1 MGVARL
7 PRMNESVWMAG
18 VLVALGVVTVLL
30 ALLLRRTMQGGGVEL
45 AAERDRAMQALQA
58 ERDASQARAAE
69 VARLAATLAASQAQD
84 AERAERLQ
92 RVEDVLAQER
102 TRTERA
108 VADARAA
115 STTLGERD
123 AALAQAH
130 ALHAALQAELATTR
144 DALRESNA
152 RHAEAQA
159 HLDHAQQARVQMQ
172 AFVDDAQAKLS
183 GAFAELAGK
192 AFEERGAKFEHNVRL
207 AGAQSRTEFE
217 ALLKPFAS
225 QLGEFRT
232 RVDTLYGEEAKER
245 QQLLGAVTELKTLN
259 QDMAARA
266 LELTRALKGSS
277 KVRGDWGELMLES
290 VLRGSGLEEG
300 VHFERQSHAVD
311 DEGARLRPDIVVR
324 LPDDR
329 RVVIDSK
336 VNLIAWQ
343 EAMNADS
350 PEAQSEAMRR
360 HAVGLRQHVRDLGE
374 KNYPKAVGANALGL
388 TVAFIPIEGALSA
401 ALGADEHLQEYAF
414 ERHIVLTSPNTLM
427 GMLRVIERMWTR
439 DKLQRTA
446 LEISDAGGLLLDALL
461 GFVSEF
467 DRVGRQLDEAQKSFG
482 TARARLSDSSHA
494 VIPRARKLV
503 EKGVRGKKRLSTEL
517 TVDGDQDDPV
527 QALQLDA
534 LDPSASTTAD

>member
-1 MGVARL
+1 
-7 PRMNESVWMAG
+7 MNETVLMAG
-18 VLVALGVVTVLL
+18 VLAALVVVAVLVALV
-30 ALLLRRTMQGGGVEL
+30 LRRLSGGGDAQAVT
-45 AAERDRAMQALQA
+45 AERDRALHELQS
-58 ERDASQARAAE
+58 EREAARTHAAE
-69 VARLAATLAASQAQD
+69 CARLTATLTAMQSQD
-84 AERAERLQ
+84 AERTQRIERGEQALHAERQ
-92 RVEDVLAQER
+92 RAEL
-102 TRTERA
+102 A
-108 VADARAA
+108 VADARAHA
-115 STTLGERD
+115 ATLAERD
-123 AALAQAH
+123 SALAR
-130 ALHAALQAELATTR
+130 LQARVTELERELA
-144 DALRESNA
+144 AVRESLHEANA
-152 RHAEAQA
+152 RHGEAQV
-159 HLDHAQQARVQMQ
+159 HLDHATRARAQMQ

-207 AGAQSRTEFE
+207 AGTQSRDQFE

-266 LELTRALKGSS
+266 MELTRALKGSS
-277 KVRGDWGELMLES
+277 RVRGDWGELMLES

-311 DEGARLRPDIVVR
+311 DDGARLRPDIVVR

-336 VNLIAWQ
+336 LNLIAWQ

-350 PEAQSEAMRR
+350 PDAQTDALRR
-360 HAVGLRQHVRDLGE
+360 HAVGLRQHVRELGE

-401 ALGADEHLQEYAF
+401 ALGADEHLQEFAF
-414 ERHIVLTSPNTLM
+414 ERHVVLTSPNTLM
-427 GMLRVIERMWTR
+427 GMLRVVERMWTR

-467 DRVGRQLDEAQKSFG
+467 DRVGKQLDEAQKAFG
-482 TARARLSDSSHA
+482 SARARLSDSSHA

-503 EKGVRGKKRLSTEL
+503 EKGARGKKRLSSEL
-517 TVDGDQDDPV
+517 AVDGDRDTLV
-527 QALQLDA
+527 QTLQLDA
-534 LDPSASTTAD
+534 TDPSTAATD